1 MSSKPK
7 KPAAKPQRSAPQ
19 PAPAGGGWFSSLIS
33 TLLFLLAAQAI
44 ALGGWFA
51 WFLNTPLKL
60 KQLPQVFT
68 VRQGSTLKAASRQ
81 LYNQGVL
88 PEPWSF
94 WLYARV
100 MGMGR
105 EIKAG
110 SYQLTEPVTPPQLL
124 EKLVSGDFHLS
135 VVTVIEGWSFKQMR
149 AALNQ
154 NLNLQHD
161 SQNLSDAELLHKLGL
176 NYAHAEGLFFP
187 DTYFAALGSSDLL
200 ILKRAHETMQK
211 HLQAA
216 WEERAPGLPYRNPYE
231 ALVMASI
238 VEKETGRDADRNL
251 VAAVFVNRLKKGMR
265 LQTDPTVIYG
275 LGDKFDGN
283 LRKID
288 LLTDTPYNTYT
299 RNGLPPSPIA
309 LPGLKSLHSALN
321 PANSNALYFVARG
334 DGSSHFSSTLTEH
347 NRAVNQYQRGR

>member
-1 MSSKPK
+1 MSTKPK
-7 KPAAKPQRSAPQ
+7 KPATPSKRPAPK
-19 PAPAGGGWFSSLIS
+19 PAPAGRGFFSRLLSMLLYL
-33 TLLFLLAAQAI
+33 TLLAGIL
-44 ALGGWFA
+44 LGGWFA
-51 WFLNTPLKL
+51 WFLNTPLNL
-60 KQLPQVFT
+60 KQLPQIFT
-68 VRQGSTLKAASRQ
+68 VRTGSTLKAASRQ
-81 LYNQGVL
+81 LANQGIL

-94 WLYARV
+94 WLFARV
-100 MGMGR
+100 MGKGS

-110 SYQLTEPVTPPQLL
+110 SYQITEPITPPQLL

-161 SQNLSDAELLHKLGL
+161 SQHLSDAELLHKLGL

-187 DTYFAALGSSDLL
+187 DTYFAALGSSDLQ
-200 ILKRAHETMQK
+200 ILKRAHQTMQK

-216 WEERAPGLPYRNPYE
+216 WAERAPGLPYRNPYE
-231 ALVMASI
+231 ALIMASI

-299 RNGLPPSPIA
+299 RGGLPPSPIA